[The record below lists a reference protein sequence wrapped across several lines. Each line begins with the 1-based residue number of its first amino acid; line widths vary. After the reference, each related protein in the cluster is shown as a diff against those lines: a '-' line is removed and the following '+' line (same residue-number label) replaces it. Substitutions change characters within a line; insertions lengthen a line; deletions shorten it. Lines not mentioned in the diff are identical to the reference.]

1 MTSLPLSAKLQKLIA
16 RELKAGGYRSSEAMM
31 VEALTA
37 LADRR
42 QAIEGITRGL
52 ADVKAGRVRPW
63 KEVKRD
69 LLKRKPHLAS
79 E

>member
-16 RELKAGGYRSSEAMM
+16 RELEAGGYRSSEAMI
-31 VEALTA
+31 VQALHA

-42 QAIEGITRGL
+42 QALEGIARGL
-52 ADVKAGRVRPW
+52 ADVKAGRVRSW
-63 KEVKRD
+63 KESKRD
-69 LLKRKPHLAS
+69 LLKRKPHLAG